1 MNLPKQPL
9 NHKIFRYSISSLIIL
24 ASLWSAAGLEITL
37 DRIIDAPK
45 QVGILIGAM
54 FPLDLSTEAFNRI
67 IPKVFESLFI
77 AWAGTVIGSFFS
89 FPISFL
95 AANNVA
101 KGIVSRATKQ
111 VLNVIRA
118 FPELI
123 LAFIFLPITGLG
135 PLTGTL
141 AIGIHSIG
149 TLGKLSSEVIEGI
162 DEGPLEA
169 IKSSG
174 GSKINE
180 LFFGIIPQV
189 MPTITSYWLYRFEIN
204 LRASAVLGVVGAG
217 GVGAELINQLRF
229 RDFPRAGTVLVVTI
243 AMVLIVDT
251 ISAAIRKRIIKG
263 RDIKV

>member
-101 KGIVSRATKQ
+101 KGIVSRLTKQ
-111 VLNVIRA
+111 MLNVIRA

-141 AIGIHSIG
+141 AIGIH
-149 TLGKLSSEVIEGI
+149 
-162 DEGPLEA
+162 
-169 IKSSG
+169 
-174 GSKINE
+174 
-180 LFFGIIPQV
+180 
-189 MPTITSYWLYRFEIN
+189 
-204 LRASAVLGVVGAG
+204 
-217 GVGAELINQLRF
+217 
-229 RDFPRAGTVLVVTI
+229 
-243 AMVLIVDT
+243 
-251 ISAAIRKRIIKG
+251 
-263 RDIKV
+263 